1 MDVNKRQLQ
10 IIKARVPIQSVLDK
24 DLDSKNEALN
34 VNMRLPVR
42 SIHGQ
47 RYGCDRH
54 GLWAT
59 FYFYIKEFV
68 VFVLNNCGCVNIFM

>member
-1 MDVNKRQLQ
+1 MDVSKRQLQ

-24 DLDSKNEALN
+24 DLDSKKALN

-42 SIHGQ
+42 SIHEQ